1 MNFRIYGLKM
11 AGQIYSIQYKTLQT
25 LGHKP
30 FGVEGGGVIN

>member
-1 MNFRIYGLKM
+1 M

-30 FGVEGGGVIN
+30 FGVEGGGLLIKC

>member
-1 MNFRIYGLKM
+1 M

-30 FGVEGGGVIN
+30 FGVEGGGGELLIKC

>member
-1 MNFRIYGLKM
+1 M